1 MDYVLEVKN
10 ITKKFGNFAA
20 LSGVCLSLKKGEVHA
35 LCGENGA
42 GKSTL
47 MNIIG
52 GVLQPTEGNIL
63 LDGKEVIFHNPRQAQ
78 ESGIGFVHQE
88 LSLCQHLTV
97 AENIFMGRLPKKNG
111 FLDFD
116 KLRKDSLDVLS
127 SFNVSFSPDDIVSD
141 LNISEQ
147 QIVEIARAVSLDCRI
162 LILDEPTS
170 SLTEKET
177 NNLMVIIKELSRK
190 GISILYISHRLSE
203 IFVVCD
209 VVTVLK
215 DGTYVWTKNTSDI
228 VPDDI
233 ITAMVGRSITTI
245 YPSKSENIGDEILSV
260 ENLSR
265 KGVFNNI
272 SFNLHQGEILGIAGL
287 VGAGR
292 SEIMRSLCC
301 IDPKDSGVVKLFRKE
316 ITAKSYKDVIH
327 TGICYLPEDRKLLG
341 LFVEM
346 SIENNII
353 SADTE
358 AVSSKGFIVDKK
370 AHDMAAE
377 FIEEL
382 NVKIGNLDDPIS
394 SLSGGN
400 QQKCLIAKWLSP
412 KPKVLILDEPTRGID
427 VGSKVEIHKLLR
439 ELANKGIGI
448 IIVSSEL
455 PEVIG
460 VSDRVAVICEGELA
474 GFLSGESLSEE
485 NIMRLA
491 SGKQAV

>member
-1 MDYVLEVKN
+1 
-10 ITKKFGNFAA
+10 
-20 LSGVCLSLKKGEVHA
+20 
-35 LCGENGA
+35 
-42 GKSTL
+42 
-47 MNIIG
+47 
-52 GVLQPTEGNIL
+52 
-63 LDGKEVIFHNPRQAQ
+63 
-78 ESGIGFVHQE
+78 
-88 LSLCQHLTV
+88 
-97 AENIFMGRLPKKNG
+97 
-111 FLDFD
+111 
-116 KLRKDSLDVLS
+116 
-127 SFNVSFSPDDIVSD
+127 
-141 LNISEQ
+141 
-147 QIVEIARAVSLDCRI
+147 
-162 LILDEPTS
+162 
-170 SLTEKET
+170 
-177 NNLMVIIKELSRK
+177 
-190 GISILYISHRLSE
+190 
-203 IFVVCD
+203 
-209 VVTVLK
+209 
-215 DGTYVWTKNTSDI
+215 
-228 VPDDI
+228 
-233 ITAMVGRSITTI
+233 
-245 YPSKSENIGDEILSV
+245 
-260 ENLSR
+260 
-265 KGVFNNI
+265 
-272 SFNLHQGEILGIAGL
+272 
-287 VGAGR
+287 
-292 SEIMRSLCC
+292 
-301 IDPKDSGVVKLFRKE
+301 
-316 ITAKSYKDVIH
+316 
-327 TGICYLPEDRKLLG
+327 
-341 LFVEM
+341 M